1 MVGHVGEEEAPRMT
15 VLWERFCIFV
25 HSNSCKMKL
34 NRILLPLAAV
44 TLLVP
49 AQAQESGFRAFIDR
63 IAGPSPELD
72 PEAIYQPQPR
82 FHFALTGDIRKANMD
97 EEKLFQVGVGHFD
110 GYNVTYEE
118 IPARISS
125 SMSSDLDKAVGFQA
139 GYGNLGLALSKK
151 IKGQGKDDYFSF
163 DYLSAGFAVQV
174 QYFNLLQPVTYRYT
188 MGEEGHWAY
197 SDQEGTT
204 ENPGNLRTF
213 IVDAFYAFNRRTFAY
228 SAAYKGNLFQRRS
241 AGSWMFGS
249 KLILGD
255 YGIDPAEDIAT
266 WAGQQ
271 SLQTSA
277 QVAFGGGYSFNL
289 VPYHRQ
295 PTGDRDKGLRNLTIN
310 ATVLPM
316 VTLFNQFTSKAFRQ
330 GEDGK
335 YHEFHKNVMNGKL
348 LVNYVARVGIG
359 WSYNLFTANL
369 SASMDSFSYKGNSE
383 MSVEGLIADNVA
395 TSGRFARYTVALR
408 LGMRF

>member
-1 MVGHVGEEEAPRMT
+1 
-15 VLWERFCIFV
+15 
-25 HSNSCKMKL
+25 MKL

-316 VTLFNQFTSKAFRQ
+316 VTLFNQFTSKAFHQ
-330 GEDGK
+330 EEDGK
-335 YHEFHKNVMNGKL
+335 YSEFHKSVMNGKL

>member
-1 MVGHVGEEEAPRMT
+1 MGEEEVAIMT
-15 VLWERFCIFV
+15 VLWERIRIFV
-25 HSNSCKMKL
+25 FPNTCKMKL
-34 NRILLPLAAV
+34 NRILLTLAAAV
-44 TLLVP
+44 TLFVP
-49 AQAQESGFRAFIDR
+49 AQAQERGFRAFIDR

-82 FHFALTGDIRKANMD
+82 FHFALTGDVRQANMS
-97 EEKLFQVGVGHFD
+97 EEKLFQVGVGYFD
-110 GYNVTYEE
+110 GYNVVFEE

-255 YGIDPAEDIAT
+255 YGIDPAEPIAG
-266 WAGQQ
+266 WAGKQ

-295 PTGDRDKGLRNLTIN
+295 PTGDRDKGLRNVTIN
-310 ATVLPM
+310 ATFLPM
-316 VTLFNQFTSKAFRQ
+316 VTLFNQFTSKAFDL

-335 YHEFHKNVMNGKL
+335 YALFHKSVMNGKL

-383 MSVEGLIADNVA
+383 MSVDGLIADEVA

>member
-1 MVGHVGEEEAPRMT
+1 MGEEGVAIMT
-15 VLWERFCIFV
+15 VLWERIRIFV
-25 HSNSCKMKL
+25 FPNTCKMKL
-34 NRILLPLAAV
+34 NRILITLAAAV
-44 TLLVP
+44 TLFVP
-49 AQAQESGFRAFIDR
+49 ARAQESGFRAFIDR

-97 EEKLFQVGVGHFD
+97 EEKQFQVGVGYFD
-110 GYNVTYEE
+110 GYNVVFEE

-255 YGIDPAEDIAT
+255 YGIDPAEPIAG
-266 WAGQQ
+266 WAGKQ

-295 PTGDRDKGLRNLTIN
+295 PTGDRDKGLRNVTIN
-310 ATVLPM
+310 ATFLPM
-316 VTLFNQFTSKAFRQ
+316 VTLFNQFTSKAFDL

-335 YHEFHKNVMNGKL
+335 YALFHKSVMNGKL

-383 MSVEGLIADNVA
+383 MSVDGLIADEVA

>member
-1 MVGHVGEEEAPRMT
+1 MR
-15 VLWERFCIFV
+15 
-25 HSNSCKMKL
+25 L
-34 NRILLPLAAV
+34 NRILLTLAAAV
-44 TLLVP
+44 SLLVP
-49 AQAQESGFRAFIDR
+49 ARAQERGFRAFIDR

-72 PEAIYQPQPR
+72 PAAIYQPQPR
-82 FHFALTGDIRKANMD
+82 FHFALTGDVRKATMD
-97 EEKLFQVGVGHFD
+97 EEKRFTVGVGHFD
-110 GYNVTYEE
+110 GYNYVQDVV
-118 IPARISS
+118 PARITSS
-125 SMSSDLDKAVGFQA
+125 LSSDIDWAVGIQA
-139 GYGNLGLALSKK
+139 GYGNLSLSLSKK

-163 DYLSAGFAVQV
+163 DYIAAGFGVQV
-174 QYFNLLQPVTYRYT
+174 QYFNLLQPVTYRNT
-188 MGEEGHWAY
+188 VAEEGHWAY
-197 SDQEGTT
+197 LDQEGTT
-204 ENPGNLRTF
+204 ENPGNLRMF

-255 YGIDPAEDIAT
+255 YGIDPAEPIAS

-310 ATVLPM
+310 ATFLPM
-316 VTLFNQFTSKAFRQ
+316 VTLFNQFTTKAFQ
-330 GEDGK
+330 LGEDDR
-335 YHEFHKNVMNGKL
+335 YHEFHKSVMNGRL

-359 WSYNLFTANL
+359 WSYDLFTANL

-383 MSVEGLIADNVA
+383 MSVDGLIAENVA
-395 TSGRFARYTVALR
+395 TSGRIARYTVALR

>member
-1 MVGHVGEEEAPRMT
+1 MHFAFKPQT
-15 VLWERFCIFV
+15 VFWKRILIFAFTNR
-25 HSNSCKMKL
+25 SMMSL
-34 NRILLPLAAV
+34 NRALLTFAA
-44 TLLVP
+44 TALFLVP
-49 AQAQESGFRAFIDR
+49 ARAQENGFRAFIDR

-72 PEAIYQPQPR
+72 PEAIYQPKPR
-82 FHFALTGDIRKANMD
+82 FHFALTGDVRQANME
-97 EEKLFQVGVGHFD
+97 EEKLFKVGVGHFD
-110 GYNVTYEE
+110 GYNIISEE

-125 SMSSDLDKAVGFQA
+125 FLSSDLDKAVGFQA
-139 GYGNLGLALSKK
+139 GYGNLSLALSKK

-197 SDQEGTT
+197 LDQEGTT

-213 IVDAFYAFNRRTFAY
+213 IVDAFYAFNRRSFAY

-255 YGIDPAEDIAT
+255 YGIDPSETIAN

-295 PTGDRDKGLRNLTIN
+295 PTGDRDKGLRNLTVN
-310 ATVLPM
+310 ATFLPM
-316 VTLFNQFTSKAFRQ
+316 VTLFNQFTSKAFQ
-330 GEDGK
+330 LGEDGK
-335 YHEFHKNVMNGKL
+335 YTEFHKSVMNGKL

-383 MSVEGLIADNVA
+383 MSVDGMIADKVA

>member
-1 MVGHVGEEEAPRMT
+1 MQ
-15 VLWERFCIFV
+15 
-25 HSNSCKMKL
+25 L
-34 NRILLPLAAV
+34 NRTLLTFAAAV
-44 TLLVP
+44 MLLVP
-49 AQAQESGFRAFIDR
+49 ARAQESGFRAFIDR

-72 PEAIYQPQPR
+72 PEAIYQPKPR
-82 FHFALTGDIRKANMD
+82 FHFALTGDVRQANMD
-97 EEKLFQVGVGHFD
+97 EEKLFKVGVGHFD
-110 GYNVTYEE
+110 GYNVTFEE

-125 SMSSDLDKAVGFQA
+125 SLSSDLDRAVGFQA
-139 GYGNLGLALSKK
+139 GYGNLSLALSKK

-163 DYLSAGFAVQV
+163 DFLSAGYAVQV

-197 SDQEGTT
+197 LDQEGTT

-241 AGSWMFGS
+241 AGSFMFGS

-255 YGIDPAEDIAT
+255 YGIDPAEPIAG

-310 ATVLPM
+310 ATFLPM
-316 VTLFNQFTSKAFRQ
+316 VTLFNQFTSKAFRL

-335 YHEFHKNVMNGKL
+335 YTEFHKSVMNGKL

-383 MSVEGLIADNVA
+383 MSVDGLIADNVA

>member
-1 MVGHVGEEEAPRMT
+1 MQ
-15 VLWERFCIFV
+15 
-25 HSNSCKMKL
+25 L
-34 NRILLPLAAV
+34 NRILLTFAAAV

-72 PEAIYQPQPR
+72 PAAIYQPQPR

-97 EEKLFQVGVGHFD
+97 EEKLFKVGIGSFD
-110 GYNVTYEE
+110 GYNVTFEE
-118 IPARISS
+118 VPARISS

-163 DYLSAGFAVQV
+163 DYLSAGFAVQI

-188 MGEEGHWAY
+188 VGEEGHWAY

-204 ENPGNLRTF
+204 ENSGNLRTF

-255 YGIDPAEDIAT
+255 YGIDPAEPIAG

-289 VPYHRQ
+289 VPFHRQ

-310 ATVLPM
+310 ATFLPM
-316 VTLFNQFTSKAFRQ
+316 VTLFNQFTSKAFQ
-330 GEDGK
+330 LGEDGK
-335 YHEFHKNVMNGKL
+335 YALFHKSVMNGKL

-383 MSVEGLIADNVA
+383 MSVDGLIADNVA

>member
-1 MVGHVGEEEAPRMT
+1 MMT
-15 VLWERFCIFV
+15 
-25 HSNSCKMKL
+25 L
-34 NRILLPLAAV
+34 NRTIFTLAAAA
-44 TLLVP
+44 LFLVP
-49 AQAQESGFRAFIDR
+49 ARAQESGFRAFIDR

-72 PEAIYQPQPR
+72 PEAIYQPKPR
-82 FHFALTGDIRKANMD
+82 FHFALTGDARQANMS
-97 EEKLFQVGVGHFD
+97 EEKLFTVGVGHFD
-110 GYNVTYEE
+110 GYNMTFEE

-125 SMSSDLDKAVGFQA
+125 SLSSDLDKAVGFQA

-255 YGIDPAEDIAT
+255 YGIDPAEPIAG

-310 ATVLPM
+310 ATFLPM
-316 VTLFNQFTSKAFRQ
+316 VTLFNQFTSKAFQ
-330 GEDGK
+330 LGENGK
-335 YHEFHKNVMNGKL
+335 YTEFHKSVMNGKL

-383 MSVEGLIADNVA
+383 MSIEGLIADKVA

>member
-1 MVGHVGEEEAPRMT
+1 MMT
-15 VLWERFCIFV
+15 
-25 HSNSCKMKL
+25 L
-34 NRILLPLAAV
+34 NR
-44 TLLVP
+44 TLLTIAAAALFFVP
-49 AQAQESGFRAFIDR
+49 ARAQESGFRAFIDR

-72 PEAIYQPQPR
+72 PEAIYQPKPR
-82 FHFALTGDIRKANMD
+82 FHFALTGDIRQANMD
-97 EEKLFQVGVGHFD
+97 EEKLFKVGVGHFD
-110 GYNVTYEE
+110 GYNVTFEE

-139 GYGNLGLALSKK
+139 GYGNLSLALSKK

-163 DYLSAGFAVQV
+163 DFLSAGFAVQV

-188 MGEEGHWAY
+188 VGEEGHWAY

-213 IVDAFYAFNRRTFAY
+213 IIDAFYAFNRRSFAY
-228 SAAYKGNLFQRRS
+228 SAAYKGNLFQRHS

-255 YGIDPAEDIAT
+255 YGIDPAEPIAE
-266 WAGQQ
+266 WAGKQ

-295 PTGDRDKGLRNLTIN
+295 PTGNRDKGLRNLTIN
-310 ATVLPM
+310 ATFLPM
-316 VTLFNQFTSKAFRQ
+316 VTLFNQFTSKAFHL

-335 YHEFHKNVMNGKL
+335 YAEFHKSVMNGKL

-359 WSYNLFTANL
+359 WSYDLFTANL
-369 SASMDSFSYKGNSE
+369 SASMDSFYYKGNSE
-383 MSVEGLIADNVA
+383 MSVEGLIADKVA

-408 LGMRF
+408 LGKRF

>member
-1 MVGHVGEEEAPRMT
+1 MM
-15 VLWERFCIFV
+15 
-25 HSNSCKMKL
+25 SL
-34 NRILLPLAAV
+34 NRSLLALAAAA
-44 TLLVP
+44 LFLVP
-49 AQAQESGFRAFIDR
+49 ARAQESGFRAFIDR
-63 IAGPSPELD
+63 IASPSPELD
-72 PEAIYQPQPR
+72 PEAIYQPKPR
-82 FHFALTGDIRKANMD
+82 FHFALTGDVRQANMY
-97 EEKLFQVGVGHFD
+97 EEKLFKVGVGHFD
-110 GYNVTYEE
+110 GYNITFEE

-125 SMSSDLDKAVGFQA
+125 SLSSDLDKAVGFQA
-139 GYGNLGLALSKK
+139 GYGNLSLALSKK

-197 SDQEGTT
+197 LDQEGTT

-213 IVDAFYAFNRRTFAY
+213 IVDAFYAFNRRSFAY

-255 YGIDPAEDIAT
+255 YGIDPSEPIAG

-295 PTGDRDKGLRNLTIN
+295 PTGDRDKGLRNLTVN
-310 ATVLPM
+310 ATFLPM
-316 VTLFNQFTSKAFRQ
+316 VTLFNQFTSKAFHL

-335 YHEFHKNVMNGKL
+335 YTEFHKSVMNGKL

-383 MSVEGLIADNVA
+383 MSVDGLIADNVA

>member
-1 MVGHVGEEEAPRMT
+1 MPA
-15 VLWERFCIFV
+15 LWERFRIFV
-25 HSNSCKMKL
+25 FPNTCKMQL
-34 NRILLPLAAV
+34 NRILLTLVASA

-49 AQAQESGFRAFIDR
+49 ARAQESGFRRFIDR

-82 FHFALTGDIRKANMD
+82 FHFALTGDVRKANMD
-97 EEKLFQVGVGHFD
+97 EEKRFTVGVGHFD
-110 GYNVTYEE
+110 GYNYVQD
-118 IPARISS
+118 IVPARIAST
-125 SMSSDLDKAVGFQA
+125 MSSDTDWAVGFQA

-151 IKGQGKDDYFSF
+151 IKGKGKDDYFSF
-163 DYLSAGFAVQV
+163 DYVAAGFGIQV
-174 QYFNLLQPVTYRYT
+174 QYFNLLQPVTYQYT
-188 MGEEGHWAY
+188 VGDEGHWAY
-197 SDQEGTT
+197 MDQTGTT

-255 YGIDPAEDIAT
+255 YGIDPSEPIAG

-295 PTGDRDKGLRNLTIN
+295 PTGDRDKGLRNLTVN
-310 ATVLPM
+310 ATFLPM
-316 VTLFNQFTSKAFRQ
+316 VTLFNQFTSKAFRP

-335 YHEFHKNVMNGKL
+335 YVEFHKSVMNGKL

-359 WSYNLFTANL
+359 WSYDLFTANL

-395 TSGRFARYTVALR
+395 TSGRFARYTFAVR

>member
-1 MVGHVGEEEAPRMT
+1 
-15 VLWERFCIFV
+15 
-25 HSNSCKMKL
+25 MKL

-49 AQAQESGFRAFIDR
+49 AQAQESRFRAFIDR

-110 GYNVTYEE
+110 GYNVTFEE

-255 YGIDPAEDIAT
+255 YGIDPSEPIAG

-277 QVAFGGGYSFNL
+277 QVAFGGGYSYNL

-316 VTLFNQFTSKAFRQ
+316 VTLFNQFTSKAFHQ
-330 GEDGK
+330 EEDGK
-335 YHEFHKNVMNGKL
+335 YSEFHKSVMNGKL

>member
-1 MVGHVGEEEAPRMT
+1 MQ
-15 VLWERFCIFV
+15 
-25 HSNSCKMKL
+25 L
-34 NRILLPLAAV
+34 NRILITLAAAV

-49 AQAQESGFRAFIDR
+49 ARAQESRFRAFIDR

-110 GYNVTYEE
+110 GYNVTFEE

-255 YGIDPAEDIAT
+255 YGIDPSEPIAG

-316 VTLFNQFTSKAFRQ
+316 VTLFNQFTSKAFHQ
-330 GEDGK
+330 EEDGK
-335 YHEFHKNVMNGKL
+335 YSEFHKSVMNGKL

>member
-1 MVGHVGEEEAPRMT
+1 MMT
-15 VLWERFCIFV
+15 
-25 HSNSCKMKL
+25 L
-34 NRILLPLAAV
+34 NRTLLALAAAA
-44 TLLVP
+44 LFFIP
-49 AQAQESGFRAFIDR
+49 ARAQESGFRAFIDR

-72 PEAIYQPQPR
+72 PEAIYQPKPR
-82 FHFALTGDIRKANMD
+82 FHFALTGDIRQANMD
-97 EEKLFQVGVGHFD
+97 EEKLFEVGVGHFD

-139 GYGNLGLALSKK
+139 GYGNLSLALSKK

-163 DYLSAGFAVQV
+163 DFLSAGFAVQV

-188 MGEEGHWAY
+188 VGEEGHWAY

-213 IVDAFYAFNRRTFAY
+213 IVDAFYAFNRRSFAY

-255 YGIDPAEDIAT
+255 YGIDPSEPIAK

-271 SLQTSA
+271 SLQTST

-310 ATVLPM
+310 ATFLPM
-316 VTLFNQFTSKAFRQ
+316 VTLFNQFTSKAFDL

-335 YHEFHKNVMNGKL
+335 YALFHKSVMNGKL

-383 MSVEGLIADNVA
+383 MSVDGLIADEVA

>member
-1 MVGHVGEEEAPRMT
+1 MT
-15 VLWERFCIFV
+15 
-25 HSNSCKMKL
+25 L
-34 NRILLPLAAV
+34 NRTLLALAAAA
-44 TLLVP
+44 LFFVP
-49 AQAQESGFRAFIDR
+49 ARAQESGFRAFIDR
-63 IAGPSPELD
+63 IAGPSPELN
-72 PEAIYQPQPR
+72 PEAIYQPKPR
-82 FHFALTGDIRKANMD
+82 FHFALTGDIRQANMD
-97 EEKLFQVGVGHFD
+97 EEKLFEVGVGHFD

-139 GYGNLGLALSKK
+139 GYGNLSLALSKK

-163 DYLSAGFAVQV
+163 DFLSAGFAVQV

-188 MGEEGHWAY
+188 VGEEGHWAY

-204 ENPGNLRTF
+204 ENPSNLRTF
-213 IVDAFYAFNRRTFAY
+213 IVDAFYAFNRRSFAY

-255 YGIDPAEDIAT
+255 YGIDPSEPIAG

-295 PTGDRDKGLRNLTIN
+295 PTGDRDKGLRNVTIN
-310 ATVLPM
+310 ATFLPM
-316 VTLFNQFTSKAFRQ
+316 VTLFNQFTSKAFDL

-335 YHEFHKNVMNGKL
+335 YALFHKSVMNGKL

-383 MSVEGLIADNVA
+383 MSVDGLIADEVA

>member
-1 MVGHVGEEEAPRMT
+1 MGEEEVAIMT
-15 VLWERFCIFV
+15 VLWERIRIFV
-25 HSNSCKMKL
+25 FPNTCKMKF
-34 NRILLPLAAV
+34 NRILLTLAAAV

-49 AQAQESGFRAFIDR
+49 ARAQEGGFRAFIDR

-97 EEKLFQVGVGHFD
+97 EEKQFQVGVGYFD
-110 GYNVTYEE
+110 GYNVVFEE

-255 YGIDPAEDIAT
+255 YGIDPAENIAT

-330 GEDGK
+330 EEDGK
-335 YHEFHKNVMNGKL
+335 YSEFHKSVMNGKL

>member
-1 MVGHVGEEEAPRMT
+1 MR
-15 VLWERFCIFV
+15 
-25 HSNSCKMKL
+25 L
-34 NRILLPLAAV
+34 NRILLTLAAAV
-44 TLLVP
+44 SLLVP
-49 AQAQESGFRAFIDR
+49 ARAQERGFRAFIDR

-72 PEAIYQPQPR
+72 PAAIYQPQPR
-82 FHFALTGDIRKANMD
+82 FHFALTGDVRKATMD
-97 EEKLFQVGVGHFD
+97 EEKRFTVGVGHFD
-110 GYNVTYEE
+110 GYNYVQDVV
-118 IPARISS
+118 PARITS
-125 SMSSDLDKAVGFQA
+125 SMSSDIDWGVGIQA

-151 IKGQGKDDYFSF
+151 IKGKGKDDYFSF
-163 DYLSAGFAVQV
+163 DYLSAGFAIQV
-174 QYFNLLQPVTYRYT
+174 QYFNLLQPVTYRNT
-188 MGEEGHWAY
+188 VAEEGHWAY
-197 SDQEGTT
+197 LDQEGTT
-204 ENPGNLRTF
+204 ENPGNLRMF

-255 YGIDPAEDIAT
+255 YGIDPAEPIAS

-310 ATVLPM
+310 ATFLPM
-316 VTLFNQFTSKAFRQ
+316 VTLFNQFTTKAFQ
-330 GEDGK
+330 LGEDDR
-335 YHEFHKNVMNGKL
+335 YHEFHKSVMNGRL
-348 LVNYVARVGIG
+348 LVNYVARVGIS
-359 WSYNLFTANL
+359 WSYDLFTANL

-383 MSVEGLIADNVA
+383 MSVDGLIAENVA
-395 TSGRFARYTVALR
+395 TSGRIARYTVALR

>member
-1 MVGHVGEEEAPRMT
+1 
-15 VLWERFCIFV
+15 
-25 HSNSCKMKL
+25 MKL
-34 NRILLPLAAV
+34 NRILLTLAAV

-82 FHFALTGDIRKANMD
+82 FHFALAGDIRKANMD

-255 YGIDPAEDIAT
+255 YGIDPAENIAT

-335 YHEFHKNVMNGKL
+335 YHEFHKSVMNGKL

>member
-1 MVGHVGEEEAPRMT
+1 MMP
-15 VLWERFCIFV
+15 
-25 HSNSCKMKL
+25 L
-34 NRILLPLAAV
+34 NRTLLTFAA
-44 TLLVP
+44 TALFLVP
-49 AQAQESGFRAFIDR
+49 ARAQESGFRAFIDR
-63 IAGPSPELD
+63 IAGPSPVLD
-72 PEAIYQPQPR
+72 PEAIYQPKPR
-82 FHFALTGDIRKANMD
+82 FHFALTGDVRQANME
-97 EEKLFQVGVGHFD
+97 EEKLFKVGVGHFD
-110 GYNVTYEE
+110 GYNITFEE

-125 SMSSDLDKAVGFQA
+125 SLSSDLDKAVGFQA
-139 GYGNLGLALSKK
+139 GYGNLSLALSKK

-197 SDQEGTT
+197 LDQEGTT

-213 IVDAFYAFNRRTFAY
+213 IVDAFYAFNRRSFAY

-255 YGIDPAEDIAT
+255 YGIDPSEPIAG

-295 PTGDRDKGLRNLTIN
+295 PTGDRDKGLRNLTVN
-310 ATVLPM
+310 ATFLPM
-316 VTLFNQFTSKAFRQ
+316 VTLFNQFTSKAFHL

-335 YHEFHKNVMNGKL
+335 YTEFHKSVMNGKL

-383 MSVEGLIADNVA
+383 MSVDGMIADKVA

>member
-1 MVGHVGEEEAPRMT
+1 MGEEEVAIMT
-15 VLWERFCIFV
+15 VLWERIRIFV
-25 HSNSCKMKL
+25 FPNTCKMKL
-34 NRILLPLAAV
+34 NRILITLAAAV
-44 TLLVP
+44 TLFVP
-49 AQAQESGFRAFIDR
+49 ARAQESGFRAFIDR

-97 EEKLFQVGVGHFD
+97 EEKQFQVGVGYFD
-110 GYNVTYEE
+110 GYNVVFEE

-255 YGIDPAEDIAT
+255 YGIDPSEPIAG

-295 PTGDRDKGLRNLTIN
+295 PTGDRDKGLRNVTIN
-310 ATVLPM
+310 ATFLPM
-316 VTLFNQFTSKAFRQ
+316 VTLFNQFTSKAFDL

-335 YHEFHKNVMNGKL
+335 YALFHKSVMNGKL

>member
-1 MVGHVGEEEAPRMT
+1 MR
-15 VLWERFCIFV
+15 
-25 HSNSCKMKL
+25 L
-34 NRILLPLAAV
+34 NRILLTLAAAV

-49 AQAQESGFRAFIDR
+49 ARAQERGFRAFIDR

-72 PEAIYQPQPR
+72 PAAIYQPQPR
-82 FHFALTGDIRKANMD
+82 FHFALTGDVRKATMD
-97 EEKLFQVGVGHFD
+97 EEKRFTVGVGHFD
-110 GYNVTYEE
+110 GYNYVQDVV
-118 IPARISS
+118 PARITSS
-125 SMSSDLDKAVGFQA
+125 LSSDIDWAVGIQA
-139 GYGNLGLALSKK
+139 GYGNLSLSLSKK

-163 DYLSAGFAVQV
+163 DYIAAGFGVQV
-174 QYFNLLQPVTYRYT
+174 QYFNLLQPVTYRNT
-188 MGEEGHWAY
+188 VAEEGHWAY
-197 SDQEGTT
+197 LDQEGTT
-204 ENPGNLRTF
+204 ENPGNLRMF

-295 PTGDRDKGLRNLTIN
+295 PTGDRDKGLRNVTIN
-310 ATVLPM
+310 ATFLPM
-316 VTLFNQFTSKAFRQ
+316 VTLFNQFTSKAFDL

-335 YHEFHKNVMNGKL
+335 YALFHKSVMNGKL
-348 LVNYVARVGIG
+348 LVNYVARVGIS
-359 WSYNLFTANL
+359 WSYDLFTANL

-383 MSVEGLIADNVA
+383 MSVDGLIAENVA
-395 TSGRFARYTVALR
+395 TSGRIARYTVALR

>member
-1 MVGHVGEEEAPRMT
+1 MGEEEVAIMT
-15 VLWERFCIFV
+15 VLWERNRIFV
-25 HSNSCKMKL
+25 FPNTCKMKL
-34 NRILLPLAAV
+34 NRILLTLAAAV

-49 AQAQESGFRAFIDR
+49 ARAQESGFRAFIDR

-97 EEKLFQVGVGHFD
+97 EEKQFQVGVGYFD
-110 GYNVTYEE
+110 GYNVVFEE

-197 SDQEGTT
+197 SDQTGTT

-255 YGIDPAEDIAT
+255 YGIDPAEPIAG
-266 WAGQQ
+266 WAGKQ
-271 SLQTSA
+271 SQQTSA

-295 PTGDRDKGLRNLTIN
+295 PTGDRDKGLRNVTIN
-310 ATVLPM
+310 ATFLPM
-316 VTLFNQFTSKAFRQ
+316 VTLFNQFTSKAFDL

-335 YHEFHKNVMNGKL
+335 YALFHKSVMNGKL

-383 MSVEGLIADNVA
+383 MSVDGLIADEVA

>member
-1 MVGHVGEEEAPRMT
+1 
-15 VLWERFCIFV
+15 
-25 HSNSCKMKL
+25 MKL
-34 NRILLPLAAV
+34 NRILLTLAAV

-335 YHEFHKNVMNGKL
+335 YHEFHKSVMNGKL

>member
-1 MVGHVGEEEAPRMT
+1 M
-15 VLWERFCIFV
+15 
-25 HSNSCKMKL
+25 SL
-34 NRILLPLAAV
+34 NRTLLTLAAAA
-44 TLLVP
+44 LFLVP
-49 AQAQESGFRAFIDR
+49 ARAQESGFRAFIDR

-72 PEAIYQPQPR
+72 PAAIYQPQPR

-97 EEKLFQVGVGHFD
+97 EEKLFKVGVGSFD
-110 GYNVTYEE
+110 GYNVVFEE

-163 DYLSAGFAVQV
+163 DYLSAGFAVQI

-255 YGIDPAEDIAT
+255 YGIDPAEPIAG

-295 PTGDRDKGLRNLTIN
+295 PTGDHQCDVPAHGDPVQPVHLQSVPPRGRRQVRRVPQERDVRQTAGQLCR
-310 ATVLPM
+310 PRRYRM
-316 VTLFNQFTSKAFRQ
+316 VVQPVHGQPFGQHGQF
-330 GEDGK
+330 
-335 YHEFHKNVMNGKL
+335 L
-348 LVNYVARVGIG
+348 L
-359 WSYNLFTANL
+359 
-369 SASMDSFSYKGNSE
+369 
-383 MSVEGLIADNVA
+383 
-395 TSGRFARYTVALR
+395 
-408 LGMRF
+408 

>member
-1 MVGHVGEEEAPRMT
+1 MMT
-15 VLWERFCIFV
+15 
-25 HSNSCKMKL
+25 L
-34 NRILLPLAAV
+34 NRTLLALAAAA
-44 TLLVP
+44 LFFVP
-49 AQAQESGFRAFIDR
+49 ARAQESGFRAFIDR

-72 PEAIYQPQPR
+72 PEAIYQPKPR
-82 FHFALTGDIRKANMD
+82 FHFALTGDIRQANMD
-97 EEKLFQVGVGHFD
+97 EEKLFEVGVGHFD

-255 YGIDPAEDIAT
+255 YGIDPSEPIAG

-295 PTGDRDKGLRNLTIN
+295 PTGDRDKGLRNVTIN
-310 ATVLPM
+310 ATFLPM
-316 VTLFNQFTSKAFRQ
+316 VTLFNQFTSKAFRL

-335 YHEFHKNVMNGKL
+335 YAEFHKSVMNGKL

-359 WSYNLFTANL
+359 WSYDLFTANL

-383 MSVEGLIADNVA
+383 MSVEGMIADKVA

-408 LGMRF
+408 LGKRF

>member
-1 MVGHVGEEEAPRMT
+1 MQ
-15 VLWERFCIFV
+15 
-25 HSNSCKMKL
+25 L
-34 NRILLPLAAV
+34 NRILMTLAAAV

-49 AQAQESGFRAFIDR
+49 ARAQESRFRAFIDR

-97 EEKLFQVGVGHFD
+97 EEKQFQVGVGYFD
-110 GYNVTYEE
+110 GYNVVFEE

-255 YGIDPAEDIAT
+255 YGIDPAEPIAG
-266 WAGQQ
+266 WAGKQ

-295 PTGDRDKGLRNLTIN
+295 PTGDRDKGLRNVTIN
-310 ATVLPM
+310 ATFLPM
-316 VTLFNQFTSKAFRQ
+316 VTLFNQFTSKAFDL

-335 YHEFHKNVMNGKL
+335 YALFHKSVMNGKL

-383 MSVEGLIADNVA
+383 MSVDGLIADEVA

>member
-1 MVGHVGEEEAPRMT
+1 MMT
-15 VLWERFCIFV
+15 
-25 HSNSCKMKL
+25 L
-34 NRILLPLAAV
+34 NRTLLALAAAA
-44 TLLVP
+44 LFFVP
-49 AQAQESGFRAFIDR
+49 ARAQESGFRAFIDR

-72 PEAIYQPQPR
+72 PEAIYQPKPR
-82 FHFALTGDIRKANMD
+82 FHFALTGDIRQANMD
-97 EEKLFQVGVGHFD
+97 EEKLFEVGVGHFD

-139 GYGNLGLALSKK
+139 GYGNLSLALSKK

-163 DYLSAGFAVQV
+163 DFLSAGFAVQV

-188 MGEEGHWAY
+188 VGEEGHWAY

-213 IVDAFYAFNRRTFAY
+213 IVDAFYAFNRRSFAY

-255 YGIDPAEDIAT
+255 YGIDPSEPIAG

-295 PTGDRDKGLRNLTIN
+295 PTGDRDKGLRNVTIN
-310 ATVLPM
+310 ATFLPM
-316 VTLFNQFTSKAFRQ
+316 VTLFNQFTSKAFRL

-335 YHEFHKNVMNGKL
+335 YAEFHKSVMNGKL

-359 WSYNLFTANL
+359 WSYDLFTANL

-383 MSVEGLIADNVA
+383 MSVEGMIADKVA

-408 LGMRF
+408 LGKRF